1 MTTGV
6 ITLER
11 EACMAVSKEQEVQ
24 QKMGVFF
31 AEVQPQAYRMARAA
45 LRDHEQALDIVQDCM
60 LRLYEKYSDKTP
72 EDWRLLFF
80 RIVTN
85 RINDARRF
93 RMLHQGKRVLMS
105 AFSKN
110 EHADSEDDII
120 DMLNQENVDSS
131 SVQLESLA
139 SRQLNDKLESAMQIL
154 PMQQRQVFM
163 LREWQGFSIKETA
176 EILGCEIG
184 TVKQHHYRALKAL
197 RQELAEFWDY
207 ANS

>member
-1 MTTGV
+1 MVYRISVSGRKGGVGKTTV
-6 ITLER
+6 
-11 EACMAVSKEQEVQ
+11 ACGLAS
-24 QKMGVFF
+24 VF
-31 AEVQPQAYRMARAA
+31 A
-45 LRDHEQALDIVQDCM
+45 
-60 LRLYEKYSDKTP
+60 S
-72 EDWRLLFF
+72 
-80 RIVTN
+80 
-85 RINDARRF
+85 
-93 RMLHQGKRVLMS
+93 QGKRVLMS

>member
-1 MTTGV
+1 MD
-6 ITLER
+6 
-11 EACMAVSKEQEVQ
+11 VSNRQEIQ
-24 QKMGVFF
+24 QTMSTFF

-60 LRLYEKYSDKTP
+60 LKLYEKYRDKTAD
-72 EDWRLLFF
+72 DWRLLFF

-93 RMLHQGKRVLMS
+93 RMLHQGKRILMS
-105 AFSKN
+105 AFSKP
-110 EHADSEDDII
+110 EIADNADDII
-120 DMLNQENVDSS
+120 DMLNQPVEDHDE
-131 SVQLESLA
+131 QLDSLA
-139 SRQLNDKLESAMQIL
+139 SQQLNDKLEIAMQKL

-176 EILGCEIG
+176 QILECEIG

-197 RQELAEFWDY
+197 RQELAEFWDH